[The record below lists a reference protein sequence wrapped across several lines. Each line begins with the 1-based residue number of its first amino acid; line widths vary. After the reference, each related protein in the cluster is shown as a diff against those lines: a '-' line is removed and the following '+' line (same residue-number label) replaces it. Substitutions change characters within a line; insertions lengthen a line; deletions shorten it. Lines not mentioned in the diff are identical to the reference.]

1 MTRAEGKNI
10 ALKGW
15 NSAGITEE
23 IHKGLSN
30 LPASNSFSDIDP
42 MINLDTVE
50 PNLEAVTD
58 KTAEDLEILGFKT
71 INNDDTDDDDDDDE
85 QV

>member
-1 MTRAEGKNI
+1 MKSAEGKNI

-15 NSAGITEE
+15 KSAGITEA

-30 LPASNSFSDIDP
+30 IPASDPFSDIDP

-50 PNLEAVTD
+50 PNLEAVIDNT
-58 KTAEDLEILGFKT
+58 
-71 INNDDTDDDDDDDE
+71 
-85 QV
+85 

>member
-1 MTRAEGKNI
+1 MTSAEGKNI

-15 NSAGITEE
+15 KSAGITEA

-30 LPASNSFSDIDP
+30 LPASNSFGDIDP
-42 MINLDTVE
+42 MINLYTVE
-50 PNLEAVTD
+50 PNLEAITD

-71 INNDDTDDDDDDDE
+71 INNDDTDDDDDE